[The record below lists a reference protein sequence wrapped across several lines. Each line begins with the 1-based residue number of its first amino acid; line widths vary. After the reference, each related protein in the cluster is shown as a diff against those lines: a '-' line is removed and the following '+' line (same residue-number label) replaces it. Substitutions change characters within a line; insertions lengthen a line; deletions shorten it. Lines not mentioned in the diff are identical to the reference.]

1 MKYLIVDNNVDA
13 IAPITREIDR
23 RGQAHERIALAS
35 LDASA
40 ATFPTADCILF
51 CLSDP
56 ATISTDT
63 FSRYRDTAPHL
74 PWIVLSDLASTDVS
88 MAFLNAGAALYLPL
102 TASPPDMLDLVEQ
115 RYLPA
120 PDRDRDGRT
129 VAVCS
134 DIIGESEAVQRVVG
148 VVGKVARTDS
158 TVLISGE
165 SGTGKELIARA
176 IHEGSPRVKGRLV
189 ILNCGAIPGE
199 LLESELFGHEKGA
212 FTGAHRTRMGRF
224 ELADGGTLFLDEIG
238 DMRADLQVKLLRTLQ
253 EKTIERV
260 GGNRSIP
267 VDVRIIGATNK
278 DLTAAISDGTF
289 REDLYYRLN
298 VIPIHVPPLR
308 ERKTDIPLLVDFF
321 QKRLAERMGE
331 PVKPLTPD
339 AMATLQAYAWPG
351 NIRELE
357 NLMERL
363 GVLVDSDT
371 IRSEDLPDVISGMPS
386 VREGTDQISEL
397 LDSGLGFNDVVD
409 LLQKRLILAAL
420 KQTGWVKAKAAEKL
434 QMNRTTLVEKIK
446 KLKIEAACADR
457 PVF

>member
-1 MKYLIVDNNVDA
+1 
-13 IAPITREIDR
+13 
-23 RGQAHERIALAS
+23 
-35 LDASA
+35 
-40 ATFPTADCILF
+40 
-51 CLSDP
+51 
-56 ATISTDT
+56 
-63 FSRYRDTAPHL
+63 
-74 PWIVLSDLASTDVS
+74 
-88 MAFLNAGAALYLPL
+88 
-102 TASPPDMLDLVEQ
+102 MLDLIEQ
-115 RYLPA
+115 RYPSA
-120 PDRDRDGRT
+120 SDRNRAGRT
-129 VAVCS
+129 VAACA

-148 VVGKVARTDS
+148 VVGKVAKTDS

-176 IHEGSPRVKGRLV
+176 IHESSPRVNGRLV

-212 FTGAHRTRMGRF
+212 FTGAHRTRVGRF

-238 DMRADLQVKLLRTLQ
+238 DMRPDLQVKLLRTLQ

-321 QKRLAERMGE
+321 QKRLAERMRE

-363 GVLVDSDT
+363 GVLVDGDT
-371 IRSEDLPDVISGMPS
+371 IRTEDLPDVISGMPS
-386 VREGTDQISEL
+386 VREGADQISEF

-409 LLQKRLILAAL
+409 LLQKRLILTAL